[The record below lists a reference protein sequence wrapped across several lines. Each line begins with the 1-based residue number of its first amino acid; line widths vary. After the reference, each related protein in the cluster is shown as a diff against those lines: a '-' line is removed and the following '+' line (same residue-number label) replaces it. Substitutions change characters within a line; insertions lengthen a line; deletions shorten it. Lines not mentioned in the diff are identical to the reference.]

1 VRVTELNIVVTD
13 VHLPGADDDP
23 AAAGPTP
30 PPSAPAAT
38 L

>member
-13 VHLPGADDDP
+13 VHLPGADDP
-23 AAAGPTP
+23 ADQPTPP